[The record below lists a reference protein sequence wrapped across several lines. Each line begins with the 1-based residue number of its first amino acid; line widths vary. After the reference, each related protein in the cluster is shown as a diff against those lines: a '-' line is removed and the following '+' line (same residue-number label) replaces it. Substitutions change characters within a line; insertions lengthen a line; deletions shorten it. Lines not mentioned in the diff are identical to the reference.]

1 MKIPTEKWIKYL
13 NRYFINEVIQMVI
26 NLGGKKYSR
35 LELSKKCKLKQGLSF
50 CLLHWQRYQI
60 ILMPNATVH
69 MRKLLL
75 FIKDKNINWHTFS
88 EETIQYKLK
97 VFKNPFILSRN
108 VIFRDLS

>member
-1 MKIPTEKWIKYL
+1 
-13 NRYFINEVIQMVI
+13 
-26 NLGGKKYSR
+26 
-35 LELSKKCKLKQGLSF
+35 
-50 CLLHWQRYQI
+50 
-60 ILMPNATVH
+60 MPNATVH